1 MTLETWV
8 KNAWLEKRGS
18 DRDEIRRLLALADG
32 RLEDYQRAVAGK
44 LSADVQLGL
53 AYDAIRISATAALRA
68 AGYRVVRGASE
79 HYRTIEALEF
89 SIDPEK
95 KLIPALDKLRKK
107 RNIGSYDDFG
117 LISQGEADSCGKMAV
132 RVRKEVEGW
141 IRKTTQRN
149 SPNSNSLT

>member
-1 MTLETWV
+1 MKMTLETWV

-68 AGYRVVRGASE
+68 AGYRVVRGGNE

-107 RNIGSYDDFG
+107 RNIGWYDDFG

-132 RVRKEVEGW
+132 RVRKEVEEW
-141 IRKTTQRN
+141 IRKTYADKIA
-149 SPNSNSLT
+149 

>member
-8 KNAWLEKRGS
+8 KNAWLEKRDS
-18 DRDEIRRLLALADG
+18 DRDEISRLLALADG

-68 AGYRVVRGASE
+68 AGYRVVRGGSE
-79 HYRTIEALEF
+79 HFRTIEALEF

-95 KLIPALDKLRKK
+95 RLIPALDKLRKK

-141 IRKTTQRN
+141 IRKTYAEKIT
-149 SPNSNSLT
+149 